1 MPNPTPTA
9 DRSQLLKLAF
19 YFEGGLAGLALLLGW
34 ITDVQPLASMQ
45 LTAAAIGA
53 GIVGTTPLF
62 LLFLLFFRYPVGA
75 LQPIKRTLI
84 DILGPLLSACRPH
97 ELLLL
102 ATLAGLSE
110 EMLFRGFLQSWIEL
124 KAGTAA
130 GLLGSNLLFGLAHMV
145 TPLYALLAGLVGI
158 YLGLLFDVGE
168 QRNLLTPVII
178 HALYDYLAFLVVVR
192 AFRSE
197 QAGSGSSRM

>member
-1 MPNPTPTA
+1 MPNPITTA

-34 ITDVQPLASMQ
+34 ITDVQPLASLH
-45 LTAAAIGA
+45 LTAAAIGV
-53 GIVGTTPLF
+53 GILGTIPLF
-62 LLFLLFFRYPVGA
+62 FLFLLFFRYPVGA
-75 LQPIKRTLI
+75 LYPIKRTLI
-84 DILGPLLSACRPH
+84 DVLGPLLSACRWH

-102 ATLAGLSE
+102 AALAGLSE
-110 EMLFRGFLQSWIEL
+110 EMLFRGFLQPWIEL
-124 KAGTAA
+124 KTGAAA
-130 GLLGSNLLFGLAHMV
+130 GLFGSNLLFGLAHMV
-145 TPLYALLAGLVGI
+145 TPLYALLAGLIGV

-192 AFRSE
+192 AFRSG
-197 QAGSGSSRM
+197 QDSSSGG